1 MTSGRFRI
9 ALHADCATEI
19 DALASRNLRLWQSA
33 SRAIA
38 KVDKL
43 FGRDLDAGQAAAQ
56 NWTFMPKAV
65 PGQFEELDLR
75 CVDPEDG
82 LITVIA
88 HVSGDVLYILSADRA
103 TGGGRYRAATRAFE
117 RGRTFDWA
125 DPE

>member
-1 MTSGRFRI
+1 MKFRI
-9 ALHADCATEI
+9 ALHPDCAEEMNT
-19 DALASRNLRLWQSA
+19 LASRSLRFWQSA

-43 FGRDLDAGQAAAQ
+43 FGKDLDEVQSAAE
-56 NWTFMPKAV
+56 NWATMPRPV
-65 PGQFEELDLR
+65 PGQFEDLDLR

-88 HVSGDVLYILSADRA
+88 RVQEDVLYILSADRA
-103 TGGGRYRAATRAFE
+103 TRSGRYRAATRAHA
-117 RGRTFDWA
+117 RGRTLDWA